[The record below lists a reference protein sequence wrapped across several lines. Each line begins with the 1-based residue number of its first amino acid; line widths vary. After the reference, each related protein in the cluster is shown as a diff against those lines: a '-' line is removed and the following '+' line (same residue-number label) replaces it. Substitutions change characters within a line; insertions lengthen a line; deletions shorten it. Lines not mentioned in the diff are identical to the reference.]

1 MSGQANMAS
10 FFYRARDKHGGLV
23 TGSIEAASV
32 EESEARLDRMGLI
45 PVKVAKQAS
54 SFRFPDIRNLFEKTP
69 QQEIIMFSRQLATL
83 FGAGVPLSR
92 ALFTLERQ
100 AATAGFSQVVKAVRE
115 DIEAGVGFA
124 ASLRKHPRVFSELY
138 CSLIEAGEAGG
149 ILEPVLNRLSLML
162 EKNAENRAKVKSAT
176 LYPKI
181 VVAGIFIAVAVL
193 MFYVVPQF
201 AALYGSFKIE
211 LPLPT
216 RMLIAISGFFP
227 ANWYFIIGGA
237 AMAYLGARTFLKTE
251 PGMDMRDKMALKI
264 PVFGPIIFKSVMSR
278 FARVLSELYRSGLP
292 ILQCLDIV
300 SRAVDN
306 RTISREVKRIED
318 EVRAGKSLSAE
329 MSASGK
335 FPPMIV
341 QMVTV
346 GEDTGRLDEMLSRM
360 SEYYDQEVDTS
371 IRNLT
376 TTIEPILLAFIF
388 AVVLFLALAI
398 FLPMWDIIKVVR
410 R

>member
-1 MSGQANMAS
+1 MSS
-10 FFYRARDKHGGLV
+10 FFYRARDKHGALV
-23 TGSIEAASV
+23 TGSLDAASI
-32 EESEARLDRMGLI
+32 EESEAALDKMGLI
-45 PVKVAKQAS
+45 PIKVAKQAS
-54 SFRFPDIRNLFEKTP
+54 SFRFPDIRNLFEKIP

-100 AATAGFSQVVKAVRE
+100 ATTAGFSQVVKTIRE

-124 ASLRKHPRVFSELY
+124 ASLRKHPRVFPELY

-149 ILEPVLNRLSLML
+149 ILEAVLNRLSLML
-162 EKNAENRAKVKSAT
+162 EKTAENRAKVKSAT

-181 VVAGIFIAVAVL
+181 VVVGIFVAITIL
-193 MFYVVPQF
+193 MTFVVPRF
-201 AALYGSFKIE
+201 ATLYSSFKIE

-216 RMLIAISGFFP
+216 RMLIAISGFFSEY
-227 ANWYFIIGGA
+227 WYLMA
-237 AMAYLGARTFLKTE
+237 AAAVLIYFGVRVFFRTE
-251 PGMDMRDKMALKI
+251 PGKDLWDSLVLKV
-264 PVFGPIIFKSVMSR
+264 PVFGPIILKSVLSR
-278 FARVLSELYRSGLP
+278 FSRVLGELYRSGLP
-292 ILQCLDIV
+292 ILQSLDIV

-306 RTISREVKRIED
+306 RLISREVKRIED

-329 MSASGK
+329 MAASGE
-335 FPPMIV
+335 FPPLMV

-346 GEDTGRLDEMLSRM
+346 GEDTGKLDEMLSKM
-360 SEYYDQEVDTS
+360 SEYYDQEIDTS

-376 TTIEPILLAFIF
+376 TTLEPILLAFIF
-388 AVVLFLALAI
+388 VIVLFLALAI

>member
-1 MSGQANMAS
+1 MSS
-10 FFYRARDKHGGLV
+10 FFYRARDKHGALV
-23 TGSIEAASV
+23 TGSLDAASI
-32 EESEARLDRMGLI
+32 EESEAALDKMGLI
-45 PVKVAKQAS
+45 PIKVAKQAS
-54 SFRFPDIRNLFEKTP
+54 SFRLPRIGNLSAKIP

-100 AATAGFSQVVKAVRE
+100 AATPEFSQVVKSIRE
-115 DIEAGVGFA
+115 DIEAGAGFA
-124 ASLRKHPRVFSELY
+124 ASLRKYPRVFPELY

-149 ILEPVLNRLSLML
+149 ILEPVLNRLSMML
-162 EKNAENRAKVKSAT
+162 EKNSENRAKVKSAT

-181 VVAGIFIAVAVL
+181 VVVGIVIAVTIL
-193 MFYVVPQF
+193 MTFVVPRF
-201 AALYGSFKIE
+201 ATLYSSFKIE

-216 RMLIAISGFFP
+216 RMLIAISGFLSEY
-227 ANWYFIIGGA
+227 WYFMAAAAVIIYFGVRIF
-237 AMAYLGARTFLKTE
+237 LRTEAGKELWDSISLKV
-251 PGMDMRDKMALKI
+251 
-264 PVFGPIIFKSVMSR
+264 PVFGPIILKSVLSR
-278 FARVLSELYRSGLP
+278 FSRVLGELYRSGLP
-292 ILQCLDIV
+292 ILQSLDIV

-306 RTISREVKRIED
+306 RLISREVKRIEN

-329 MSASGK
+329 MAAAGK
-335 FPPMIV
+335 FPPIIV

-346 GEDTGRLDEMLSRM
+346 GEDTGRLDEMLSKM
-360 SEYYDQEVDTS
+360 SDYYDQEIDTS

-376 TTIEPILLAFIF
+376 TTLEPILLAFIF
-388 AVVLFLALAI
+388 VVVLFLALAI

>member
-1 MSGQANMAS
+1 MSS
-10 FFYRARDKHGGLV
+10 FFYRARDKHGALV
-23 TGSIEAASV
+23 TGSLDAASI
-32 EESEARLDRMGLI
+32 EESEAALDKMGLI
-45 PVKVAKQAS
+45 PIKVAKQAS
-54 SFRFPDIRNLFEKTP
+54 SFRFPDIRNLFEKIP

-100 AATAGFSQVVKAVRE
+100 AATAGFSQVVKTIRE

-124 ASLRKHPRVFSELY
+124 ASLRKHPRVFPELY

-149 ILEPVLNRLSLML
+149 ILEAVLNRLSLML
-162 EKNAENRAKVKSAT
+162 EKTAENRAKVKSAT

-181 VVAGIFIAVAVL
+181 VVVGIFVAITIL
-193 MFYVVPQF
+193 MTFVVPRF
-201 AALYGSFKIE
+201 ATLYSSFKIE

-216 RMLIAISGFFP
+216 RMLIAISGFFSEY
-227 ANWYFIIGGA
+227 WYLMA
-237 AMAYLGARTFLKTE
+237 AAAVLIYFGVRVFFRTE
-251 PGMDMRDKMALKI
+251 PGKDLWDSLVLKV
-264 PVFGPIIFKSVMSR
+264 PVFGPIILKSVLSR
-278 FARVLSELYRSGLP
+278 FSRVLGELYRSGLP
-292 ILQCLDIV
+292 ILQSLDIV

-306 RTISREVKRIED
+306 RLISREVKRIED

-329 MSASGK
+329 MAASGE
-335 FPPMIV
+335 FPPLMV

-346 GEDTGRLDEMLSRM
+346 GEDTGKLDEMLSKM
-360 SEYYDQEVDTS
+360 SEYYDQEIDTS

-376 TTIEPILLAFIF
+376 TTLEPILLAFIF
-388 AVVLFLALAI
+388 VIVLFLALAI

>member
-1 MSGQANMAS
+1 
-10 FFYRARDKHGGLV
+10 
-23 TGSIEAASV
+23 GSLDAASI
-32 EESEARLDRMGLI
+32 EESEAALDKMGLI
-45 PVKVAKQAS
+45 PIKVAKQAS
-54 SFRFPDIRNLFEKTP
+54 SFRFPDIRNLFEKIP

-100 AATAGFSQVVKAVRE
+100 ATTAGFSQVVKTIRE

-124 ASLRKHPRVFSELY
+124 ASLRKHPRVFPELY

-149 ILEPVLNRLSLML
+149 ILEAVLNRLSLML
-162 EKNAENRAKVKSAT
+162 EKTAENRAKVKSAT

-181 VVAGIFIAVAVL
+181 VVVGIFVAITIL
-193 MFYVVPQF
+193 MTFVVPRF
-201 AALYGSFKIE
+201 ATLYSSFKIE

-216 RMLIAISGFFP
+216 RMLIAISGFFSEY
-227 ANWYFIIGGA
+227 WYLMA
-237 AMAYLGARTFLKTE
+237 AAAVLIYFGVRVFFRTE
-251 PGMDMRDKMALKI
+251 PGKDLWDSLVLKV
-264 PVFGPIIFKSVMSR
+264 PVFGPIILKSVLSR
-278 FARVLSELYRSGLP
+278 FSRVLGELYRSGLP
-292 ILQCLDIV
+292 ILQSLDIV

-306 RTISREVKRIED
+306 RLISREVKRIED

-329 MSASGK
+329 MAASGE
-335 FPPMIV
+335 FPPLMV

-346 GEDTGRLDEMLSRM
+346 GEDTGKLDEMLSKM
-360 SEYYDQEVDTS
+360 SEYYDQEIDTS

-376 TTIEPILLAFIF
+376 TTLEPILLAFIF
-388 AVVLFLALAI
+388 VIVLFLALAI